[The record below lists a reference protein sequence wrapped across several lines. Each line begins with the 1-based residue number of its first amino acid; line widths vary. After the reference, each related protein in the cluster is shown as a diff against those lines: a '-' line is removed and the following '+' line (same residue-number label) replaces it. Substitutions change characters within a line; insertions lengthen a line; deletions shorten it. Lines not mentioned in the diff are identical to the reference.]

1 MKPFPGL
8 AAPASRQLAPLRSE
22 IVRRDALVELAS
34 GELDQLAQRCAAP
47 ATARGSWLAA
57 TVRAVPDSDSWGVV
71 VRDGEGSVRA
81 AAVLLDLPNNGGYDA
96 VSLAGC
102 ATGHRSA
109 VLADSPASAALLGHA
124 VGETILTRDRSSTM
138 VLGPIDSAAPWLGD
152 FAATIPGA
160 EVAEVDPI
168 PAVRRAESTDAS
180 DYLGAS
186 MRRTLRKAANRLRA
200 DGGQTSI
207 RFTRDS
213 AEIAAM
219 LPALMDVHRAR
230 NHGQGRTSEL
240 DDPVGRRIWNGRIVG
255 LASDGTLEV
264 STLSIDGRLAAQV
277 IALVEPTTY
286 RVLEGFMVT
295 EYSRYAAGR
304 LLEAAVLQRFLD
316 DAALQRLDWMT
327 AVAPESLLAANEL
340 QPVSVVRAAW

>member
-8 AAPASRQLAPLRSE
+8 AAPSSRQLAPLRSE
-22 IVRRDALVELAS
+22 IVRRDALVSLAS
-34 GELDQLAQRCAAP
+34 TELDQLALRCGAP

-57 TVRAVPDSDSWGVV
+57 TVRAVPDSDAWGVV

-81 AAVLLDLPNNGGYDA
+81 AAVLLDGQANGYDA

-109 VLADSPASAALLGHA
+109 VLADGAASAALLGHV
-124 VGETILTRDRSSTM
+124 VGETLLTRDRSTTM
-138 VLGPIDSAAPWLGD
+138 VLGPIDSAAPWLDD
-152 FAATIPGA
+152 FVATIPGA

-168 PAVRRAESTDAS
+168 PAVLRAESSDVN
-180 DYLGAS
+180 DYLSAS

-200 DGGQTSI
+200 DGCETTF

-219 LPALMDVHRAR
+219 LPALVDVHRAR
-230 NHGQGRTSEL
+230 NHGQGRSSEL

-255 LASDGTLEV
+255 LASDGSLEV
-264 STLSIDGRLAAQV
+264 STLTIDGRLAAQV

-295 EYSRYAAGR
+295 DYSRYAAGR
-304 LLEAAVLQRFLD
+304 VLEAAVLQRFLD
-316 DAALQRLDWMT
+316 DPALLRLDWMT
-327 AVAPESLLAANEL
+327 AVAPDSLLAANEL

>member
-8 AAPASRQLAPLRSE
+8 TAPSSRQLAPLRSE
-22 IVRRDALVELAS
+22 VVRRDALVQLAS
-34 GELDQLAQRCAAP
+34 TELDQLGQSCGAP
-47 ATARGSWLAA
+47 ATARGPWLAA
-57 TVRAVPDSDSWGVV
+57 TVRAVRDSDSWGVV
-71 VRDGEGSVRA
+71 VRDSDGRLRA
-81 AAVLLDLPNNGGYDA
+81 GAVLLENGYDA

-102 ATGHRSA
+102 VAGHRSA
-109 VLADSPASAALLGHA
+109 VLADSSASAALLGHA
-124 VGETILTRDRSSTM
+124 VAETLRTRERATTM
-138 VLGPIDSAAPWLGD
+138 VLGPIDSGAPWLED

-160 EVAEVDPI
+160 EIADVDPI
-168 PAVRRAESTDAS
+168 PAVHRAESTDAN
-180 DYLGAS
+180 DYLGSS

-200 DGGQTSI
+200 DGRATAV

-213 AEIAAM
+213 VEIAAM
-219 LPALMDVHRAR
+219 LPALMDVHRDR
-230 NHGQGRTSEL
+230 NHGQGRSSEL

-264 STLSIDGRLAAQV
+264 ATLSIDGQLAAQV
-277 IALVEPTTY
+277 IALVEPAAY

-304 LLEAAVLQRFLD
+304 VLEAAVLQRFLD
-316 DAALQRLDWMT
+316 DVALDRLDWMT

-340 QPVSVVRAAW
+340 QPVSVVRVAW